1 MLARLAALAV
11 AASALL
17 ASAPPARAA
26 EVQVNP
32 VVVSLSPAARSAL
45 VSVRNLGQ
53 ETARFE
59 LQARTWGQ
67 SPAGEMILGPTDD
80 LAVYPPV
87 LTLAPG
93 EERNV
98 RIGAIAP
105 FGPVEKTYRVFLQ
118 EMAPPEKPEGA
129 AVVRVL
135 SRIGLPIFL
144 SPAKAVER
152 TLLLD
157 LAARGGKVS
166 FRLVNEGTVHV
177 RPTSVKLLALGA
189 DGKALLETELPAWY
203 VLPGGERV
211 YEAAIPPDS
220 CPSIQEIEVSAALP
234 REVIRAKLAKP
245 NACAP

>member
-1 MLARLAALAV
+1 MPVRLAALSLAV
-11 AASALL
+11 TALL
-17 ASAPPARAA
+17 ASAAPARAA
-26 EVQVNP
+26 EVQISP

-45 VSVRNLGQ
+45 VSVRNSGQ
-53 ETARFE
+53 ETARFD
-59 LQARTWGQ
+59 LQARSWSQ
-67 SPAGEMILGPTDD
+67 SPTGEMVLGPTSD

-98 RIGAIAP
+98 RIGAIAL

-118 EMAPPEKPEGA
+118 EMAPPETPDGP

-152 TLLLD
+152 TRLVD
-157 LAARGGKVS
+157 LAARNGKVT
-166 FRLVNEGTVHV
+166 FRLVNEGTAHV
-177 RPTSVKLLALGA
+177 RPSSVKLVALGA
-189 DGKALLETELPAWY
+189 GGKTAFETELPAWY
-203 VLPGGERV
+203 VLPGGERA
-211 YEAAIPPDS
+211 YEAMIPRES
-220 CPSIQEIEVSAALP
+220 CAAIQEFEVSAALP
-234 REVIRAKLAKP
+234 RDVIRAKLAKP